1 MDTTKNISIPVTLYF
16 DSIIYFYMLALSVH
30 EGDEVIVLNPQEF
43 LRETEVVPNEKPE
56 RLDVNFFRDFK
67 SAQKRFQ
74 LSLANSMIEMTGM
87 WVDHLSLD
95 INLFKEF
102 NRYALEKYGLH
113 LPIEFRGERPAL
125 TLVLNKQQ

>member
-1 MDTTKNISIPVTLYF
+1 MDTTKNISIPAVMYF

-30 EGDEVIVLNPQEF
+30 EGDDVIVLDPQVF
-43 LRETEVVPNEKPE
+43 LQETEVTQNDKPE

-74 LSLANSMIEMTGM
+74 LSLANSMVEMTGM

-102 NRYALEKYGLH
+102 NRYALEKYGLN
-113 LPIEFRGERPAL
+113 LPIEFKGKRPEL
-125 TLVLNKQQ
+125 TIVLNRQQ